1 MTKNKIEMRTRWRL
15 RSSRHI
21 NFKSLEDVWLG
32 LFVFIIQIIC
42 IYRGWLSLTKFSG
55 QSWLPNPRPT
65 ADIWLYTFM
74 ILMSVLILP
83 LFVLSSLIR
92 IGSYANDNFKVGS
105 DLDVKSLLEKLA
117 HKMALTEHKQRQY
130 ANDSVCKKNSPFITS
145 SFISQSNVNEFIK
158 MNNNNNN
165 NNNNKQSSSINKNSK
180 PFISFIRSLF
190 STRYFWKHFMPVSC
204 FLHLVIAFCLL
215 YPKLVF
221 TSKEIEY
228 GLRPRG
234 KLYFK
239 LFYFIIISVLLIE
252 INLEISKQFSRNNLF
267 ILN

>member
-1 MTKNKIEMRTRWRL
+1 MAKNKMEMRTRWRL

-21 NFKSLEDVWLG
+21 NFKSLEDVWLS

-42 IYRGWLSLTKFSG
+42 IYRGWLSLSKYSG
-55 QSWLPNPRPT
+55 QSWQPNPKPVT
-65 ADIWLYTFM
+65 EIWMYTFM
-74 ILMSVLILP
+74 IFMSILMLP
-83 LFVLSSLIR
+83 LFMVSSLMR

-145 SFISQSNVNEFIK
+145 SFISQSNVNNFIK
-158 MNNNNNN
+158 MNTKNT
-165 NNNNKQSSSINKNSK
+165 KQNPIKPNK
-180 PFISFIRSLF
+180 PFVSFMRSLF

-204 FLHLVIAFCLL
+204 FLHLIIAFCLL

-234 KLYFK
+234 KSF
-239 LFYFIIISVLLIE
+239 
-252 INLEISKQFSRNNLF
+252 
-267 ILN
+267 